1 MSKKVLVVDDDADF
15 TELVNIVL
23 THEGFEVLTASNGRE
38 ALRALF
44 ESKPDLVLLDV
55 IMPQMDGWQTC
66 KYIREASDVPIII
79 LSGQSRSEDDIVRGL
94 DHGADEYILKPI
106 SNRELAARVKAILR
120 RVELPSPK
128 EIDQTGIYIDN
139 HLVVNIKERKVLVE
153 GERTRLTPIEFRLF
167 SQLLNNAGRILT
179 HKQLLERVWGWEYTD
194 DIDYVR
200 IYISHLRQKIEENP
214 SQPRYIITDP
224 GVGYYFQKMNEFDNF
239 STTLY

>member
-1 MSKKVLVVDDDADF
+1 MSKRVLVVDDDADF

-38 ALRALF
+38 ALRTLF

-120 RVELPSPK
+120 RAELPSAK
-128 EIDQTGIYIDN
+128 EVEQPGIYIDN

-153 GERTRLTPIEFRLF
+153 GERIRLTPIEFRLF

-214 SQPRYIITDP
+214 SQPRYILTDP
-224 GVGYYFQKMNEFDNF
+224 GIGYYFQKNDGAQ
-239 STTLY
+239 

>member
-1 MSKKVLVVDDDADF
+1 MSKKVLVVDDDASF

-23 THEGFEVLTASNGRE
+23 TKEGFEVLVASNGRE

-44 ESKPDLVLLDV
+44 ESKPDIVLLDV

-79 LSGQSRSEDDIVRGL
+79 LSGHSRSEDDIIRGL

-106 SNRELAARVKAILR
+106 SNRELAARVKAMLR
-120 RVELPSPK
+120 RAEFPSVK
-128 EIDQTGIYIDN
+128 EPEQTGIYIDD
-139 HLVVNIKERKVLVE
+139 HLVVNIEERKVLVE
-153 GERTRLTPIEFRLF
+153 GERIRLTPIEFRLF

-179 HKQLLERVWGWEYTD
+179 HKQLLERVWGWEYSD
-194 DIDYVR
+194 DVDYVR

-214 SQPRYIITDP
+214 SQPRYILTDS
-224 GVGYYFQKMNEFDNF
+224 GVGYYFAKNDAQ
-239 STTLY
+239 

>member
-1 MSKKVLVVDDDADF
+1 MSKRILVVDDDADF

-23 THEGFEVLTASNGRE
+23 TREGFEVLTASNGRE
-38 ALRALF
+38 ALRTLF

-120 RVELPSPK
+120 RAELPSAK
-128 EIDQTGIYIDN
+128 EVEQPGIYIDN

-200 IYISHLRQKIEENP
+200 IYVSHLRQKIEENP
-214 SQPRYIITDP
+214 SQPRYILTDP
-224 GVGYYFQKMNEFDNF
+224 GIGYYFQKNDGAQ
-239 STTLY
+239 

>member
-1 MSKKVLVVDDDADF
+1 MSKRILVVDDDADF

-38 ALRALF
+38 ALRTLF

-120 RVELPSPK
+120 RAELPSAK
-128 EIDQTGIYIDN
+128 EVEQPGIYIDN

-153 GERTRLTPIEFRLF
+153 GERIRLTPIEFRLF

-179 HKQLLERVWGWEYTD
+179 HKQLLERVWGWEYTN

-200 IYISHLRQKIEENP
+200 IYVSHLRQKIEENP
-214 SQPRYIITDP
+214 SQPRYILTDP
-224 GVGYYFQKMNEFDNF
+224 GIGYYFQKNDGAQ
-239 STTLY
+239 

>member
-1 MSKKVLVVDDDADF
+1 MSKRILVVDDDADF

-38 ALRALF
+38 ALRTLF

-120 RVELPSPK
+120 RAELPSAK
-128 EIDQTGIYIDN
+128 EVEQPGIYIDN

-153 GERTRLTPIEFRLF
+153 GERIRLTPIEFRLF

-200 IYISHLRQKIEENP
+200 IYVSHLRQKIEENP
-214 SQPRYIITDP
+214 SQPRYILTDP
-224 GVGYYFQKMNEFDNF
+224 GIGYYFQKNE
-239 STTLY
+239 

>member
-1 MSKKVLVVDDDADF
+1 MSKRILVVDDDADF

-38 ALRALF
+38 ALRTLF

-120 RVELPSPK
+120 RAELPSAK
-128 EIDQTGIYIDN
+128 EVEQPGIYIDN

-153 GERTRLTPIEFRLF
+153 GERIRLTPIEFRLF

-200 IYISHLRQKIEENP
+200 IYVSHLRQKIEENP
-214 SQPRYIITDP
+214 SQPRYILTDP
-224 GVGYYFQKMNEFDNF
+224 GIGYYFQKNDGAQ
-239 STTLY
+239 

>member
-1 MSKKVLVVDDDADF
+1 MSKRILVVDDDADF

-23 THEGFEVLTASNGRE
+23 TREGFEVITVSNGRE

-120 RVELPSPK
+120 RTEFLSAK
-128 EIDQTGIYIDN
+128 DNEHTGIYIDD
-139 HLVVNIKERKVLVE
+139 HLVVNIEERKVLVE
-153 GERTRLTPIEFRLF
+153 GDRIRLTPIEFRLF
-167 SQLLNNAGRILT
+167 SQLMTNAGRILT
-179 HKQLLERVWGWEYTD
+179 HKQLLERVWGWEYSD
-194 DIDYVR
+194 DVDYVR
-200 IYISHLRQKIEENP
+200 IYISHLRQKIEKNP
-214 SQPRYIITDP
+214 SQPRYILTDP
-224 GVGYYFQKMNEFDNF
+224 GIGYYFNKNDAQ
-239 STTLY
+239 

>member
-1 MSKKVLVVDDDADF
+1 MNKKVLVVDDDATF
-15 TELVNIVL
+15 VELVDMVL
-23 THEGFEVLTASNGRE
+23 TREGFEILTASNGRE
-38 ALRALF
+38 ALRILF

-120 RVELPSPK
+120 RAESPPSK
-128 EIDQTGIYIDN
+128 ETEQSGIYIDD

-153 GERTRLTPIEFRLF
+153 GERVRLTPIEFRLF
-167 SQLLNNAGRILT
+167 AQLMHNAGKVLT
-179 HKQLLERVWGWEYTD
+179 HRQLLEKVWGWEYTD

-224 GVGYYFQKMNEFDNF
+224 GVGYYFRKND
-239 STTLY
+239 TP

>member
-1 MSKKVLVVDDDADF
+1 MSKRVLVVDDDADF

-38 ALRALF
+38 ALRTLF

-120 RVELPSPK
+120 RAELPSAK
-128 EIDQTGIYIDN
+128 EVEQPGIYIDN

-153 GERTRLTPIEFRLF
+153 GERIRLTPIEFRLF

-214 SQPRYIITDP
+214 SQPRYILTDP
-224 GVGYYFQKMNEFDNF
+224 GIGYYFQKNDGA
-239 STTLY
+239 

>member
-1 MSKKVLVVDDDADF
+1 MSKRVLVVDDDADF

-38 ALRALF
+38 ALRTLF

-120 RVELPSPK
+120 RAELPSAK
-128 EIDQTGIYIDN
+128 EVEQPGIYIDN

-153 GERTRLTPIEFRLF
+153 GERIRLTPIEFRLF

-194 DIDYVR
+194 DIDNVR
-200 IYISHLRQKIEENP
+200 INISHLRQKIEENP
-214 SQPRYIITDP
+214 SQPRYILTDP
-224 GVGYYFQKMNEFDNF
+224 GIGYYFQKNDGA
-239 STTLY
+239 